1 MTHALTRFGLF
12 ALLWLVLMPSL
23 LWYDLLIGLLAVL
36 AATWV
41 SLRLLPPTQGS
52 IGLLAL
58 LMLMPRLVW
67 QSVMA
72 GWEVAWRAFHPK
84 MPLAPGFITYP
95 TALEPGLA
103 RNTFATL
110 TSLLPGSL
118 ACEHTE
124 EGIVYHVLDIHQAH
138 LEQLASEES
147 RLAGVL
153 PPARSTP

>member
-1 MTHALTRFGLF
+1 MTHALTRFVLF

-23 LWYDLLIGLLAVL
+23 AWYDLLIGLLAVL

-58 LMLMPRLVW
+58 LMLMPRFVW

-103 RNTFATL
+103 RNTFTTL

-118 ACEHTE
+118 PCEHTRD
-124 EGIVYHVLDIHQAH
+124 GIVYHVLDIHQAH
-138 LEQLASEES
+138 LEQLAREEQ
-147 RLAGVL
+147 RLADVL
-153 PPARSTP
+153 PTVRHTS

>member
-1 MTHALTRFGLF
+1 MFHTMTRWLLF

-23 LWYDLLIGLLAVL
+23 LWYDLLVGLFVVL

-41 SLRLLPPTQGS
+41 SLQLLPPVQGS

-58 LMLMPRLVW
+58 MMLMPRFVW
-67 QSVMA
+67 QSVVA

-118 ACEHTE
+118 PCEHTQD
-124 EGIVYHVLDIHQAH
+124 GIVYHVLDIHQAH
-138 LEQLASEES
+138 VEQLAKEEQ

-153 PPARSTP
+153 SPARKTS